1 MYFVYIV
8 KCRHKKKQRI
18 TFYTGYTSD
27 PQRRVKEHVKG
38 KKSGAKYTRGRIVLE
53 FRVIKWFKNRGNAMK
68 YENKVKCLNQN
79 KKIELFNNSI
89 YYRYI
94 PEDLNKK

>member
-18 TFYTGYTSD
+18 TFYTGYTKD
-27 PQRRVKEHVKG
+27 PRRRAREHIKG
-38 KKSGAKYTRGRIVLE
+38 NKLSAKYLRGRTVLE
-53 FRVIKWFKNRGNAMK
+53 FRVIKCFKNRGNAMK
-68 YENKVKCLNQN
+68 YENKVKRQNQN

-94 PEDLNKK
+94 PEDINKK